1 MIALVAAMLIG
12 CAPQPASIKFDGE
25 PTVTVHTLDAVAVNK
40 ATVLDTDGKAI
51 EPQPALTWKV
61 SPDTVAKLETTNV
74 TPVGNGEATV
84 EASVGTVKGSYKFV
98 VALPDKIEIAGYSAP
113 VGVGASAQLTAAV
126 KAGETAVAGQT
137 VTWSVEPADGT
148 IATVDAA
155 GIVTGVA
162 LGKAKVTATSGA
174 LSSSLEIEVGA
185 AAPVADAAAAAEPAK
200 Q

>member
-40 ATVLDTDGKAI
+40 ATVLDKDGKAI